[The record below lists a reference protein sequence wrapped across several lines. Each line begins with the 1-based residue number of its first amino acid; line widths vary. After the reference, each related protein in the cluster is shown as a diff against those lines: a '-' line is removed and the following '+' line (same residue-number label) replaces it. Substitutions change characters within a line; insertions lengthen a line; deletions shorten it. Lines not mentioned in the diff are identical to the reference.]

1 MEHSGVSA
9 IVREGWGVVRR
20 GRALWW
26 LGMITT
32 AQSALFALVFGALL
46 VPLVALPRAIAV
58 VYEQSGT
65 MQGAEDL
72 AQLARE
78 DAVLRGTE
86 WFYANW
92 VTIAVVFACVFVIW
106 IALGVLDVA
115 AQAGLVTQADRALD
129 GRDVSAVGGLRD
141 GFAVWW
147 RAVGLLALSVMPSML
162 YALALAVVAYFTVSL
177 PLLKGEAPNI
187 ATNMAWN
194 AALSPLS
201 LVTSLLAIPLAVLVQ
216 LGLRYAAIADRPVTA
231 ALHSAWDLLRRR
243 LGDVALLFLALYGIA
258 LAVAIGMI
266 AVVGVVVSVFAAAFA
281 GTMAVS
287 GPGGL
292 PYAVAAVGVLAVL
305 VVFAVVQTGLFVFN
319 SASIT
324 AFWRREAREL
334 ETGPDPSVAIEA
346 GPSAHR
352 GGEGETIAEVALE
365 RGQQH

>member
-1 MEHSGVSA
+1 MLTSGMP
-9 IVREGWGVVRR
+9 VVNAA
-20 GRALWW
+20 GRALSYEWIQGDAPAKPTLIFLHEG
-26 LGMITT
+26 LGSIRQWREFPLKAAAATGCR
-32 AQSALFALVFGALL
+32 ALVYDRYGYGQSEVLAEPRRDVRFMHDEALI
-46 VPLVALPRAIAV
+46 ALP
-58 VYEQSGT
+58 E
-65 MQGAEDL
+65 
-72 AQLARE
+72 
-78 DAVLRGTE
+78 
-86 WFYANW
+86 
-92 VTIAVVFACVFVIW
+92 
-106 IALGVLDVA
+106 
-115 AQAGLVTQADRALD
+115 
-129 GRDVSAVGGLRD
+129 
-141 GFAVWW
+141 
-147 RAVGLLALSVMPSML
+147 
-162 YALALAVVAYFTVSL
+162 
-177 PLLKGEAPNI
+177 
-187 ATNMAWN
+187 
-194 AALSPLS
+194 
-201 LVTSLLAIPLAVLVQ
+201 
-216 LGLRYAAIADRPVTA
+216 
-231 ALHSAWDLLRRR
+231 LRRR